1 MNERK
6 SLNYE
11 SRYENYDSSL
21 VATKFLSKVLK
32 NAIKQ
37 RMFCE
42 QKSEHEYSKSI
53 SGKKAIHIL
62 NNTSLMI
69 PIEASLSLSHMLCC
83 LKNFEEQG
91 LTYVMY
97 EEPEDTSIKTI
108 LVSEEDYE
116 EALAVVLK
124 HEENQG
130 IDEIFAAYGAEASE
144 AVSKFYQDKYDAL
157 NVKEN
162 DIEDVINDVR
172 DRAGLDGNV
181 CYIINRTNPENVAE
195 VISIK
200 KYKDNN
206 DFIIISEINVY
217 KEEKKVKAYSEVE
230 MEYGHL
236 WQDIKERIVDLM
248 DAESGVVV
256 FNTLQEVIKYKELFY
271 EQLELRNDLIYE
283 LITRNMSELG
293 TSDCLE
299 KIIEDLENELTTK
312 KCLFVEE
319 KDNIK
324 EQIENYKYINVLMK
338 DYEDEVV
345 EYMARNNSSEYDND
359 IFWEKDTKDRL
370 EEKANELEQYLQK
383 SKILQIERFCI
394 VRNCIGKNT
403 AELVVD
409 TIDRNISII
418 AEKFVDAPYMSDD
431 EEEDLWD
438 GLNMKLS
445 RVRREYDGEEKD
457 VDESVS

>member
-42 QKSEHEYSKSI
+42 QKSEHEYSKSV

-181 CYIINRTNPENVAE
+181 CYIINRT
-195 VISIK
+195 
-200 KYKDNN
+200 
-206 DFIIISEINVY
+206 
-217 KEEKKVKAYSEVE
+217 
-230 MEYGHL
+230 
-236 WQDIKERIVDLM
+236 
-248 DAESGVVV
+248 
-256 FNTLQEVIKYKELFY
+256 
-271 EQLELRNDLIYE
+271 
-283 LITRNMSELG
+283 
-293 TSDCLE
+293 
-299 KIIEDLENELTTK
+299 TK
-312 KCLFVEE
+312 
-319 KDNIK
+319 NI
-324 EQIENYKYINVLMK
+324 
-338 DYEDEVV
+338 
-345 EYMARNNSSEYDND
+345 
-359 IFWEKDTKDRL
+359 
-370 EEKANELEQYLQK
+370 
-383 SKILQIERFCI
+383 
-394 VRNCIGKNT
+394 
-403 AELVVD
+403 
-409 TIDRNISII
+409 
-418 AEKFVDAPYMSDD
+418 
-431 EEEDLWD
+431 
-438 GLNMKLS
+438 
-445 RVRREYDGEEKD
+445 
-457 VDESVS
+457 

>member
-1 MNERK
+1 
-6 SLNYE
+6 
-11 SRYENYDSSL
+11 
-21 VATKFLSKVLK
+21 
-32 NAIKQ
+32 
-37 RMFCE
+37 
-42 QKSEHEYSKSI
+42 
-53 SGKKAIHIL
+53 
-62 NNTSLMI
+62 
-69 PIEASLSLSHMLCC
+69 
-83 LKNFEEQG
+83 
-91 LTYVMY
+91 
-97 EEPEDTSIKTI
+97 
-108 LVSEEDYE
+108 
-116 EALAVVLK
+116 
-124 HEENQG
+124 
-130 IDEIFAAYGAEASE
+130 
-144 AVSKFYQDKYDAL
+144 
-157 NVKEN
+157 
-162 DIEDVINDVR
+162 
-172 DRAGLDGNV
+172 
-181 CYIINRTNPENVAE
+181 
-195 VISIK
+195 
-200 KYKDNN
+200 
-206 DFIIISEINVY
+206 
-217 KEEKKVKAYSEVE
+217 

-271 EQLELRNDLIYE
+271 EQLELRNDLVYE
-283 LITRNMSELG
+283 LITPNMSELG

-324 EQIENYKYINVLMK
+324 DQIENYKYINVLMK

-345 EYMARNNSSEYDND
+345 EYMARNNSSEYNND